1 MESRLPQMP
10 IECEEIVNP
19 TNSVGLY
26 PASIPLG
33 QDLPQD
39 IVVLPMSDHNS
50 RHTPCEVKR
59 RKNLGSDLPLS
70 T

>member
-33 QDLPQD
+33 RPTTRYCG
-39 IVVLPMSDHNS
+39 VTYV
-50 RHTPCEVKR
+50 
-59 RKNLGSDLPLS
+59 
-70 T
+70 